1 MSNYSFFLRF
11 ISPKGGV
18 VLGKG
23 VISTDEMNAA
33 ANRVT
38 CWQVQ
43 FVNARMALVEVIC
56 INMYFYHRQEVQY
69 RWNYVLKIIHVC
81 IFMNDNSLLKQTK
94 LFLRSRTRVVQ
105 SRFLRWLENPAVIRL
120 KYCRY
125 GVKHNPI
132 NQSINQIGRWL
143 SFVFSLQHSTTWPP
157 QICLMIMTQIM
168 KRKVVS
174 NALISTNATLQNAD
188 YLMHD

>member
-1 MSNYSFFLRF
+1 MTSTYEGIEVLYSNSHILTGKCKKKSATSRMSNYSLFLRF

-56 INMYFYHRQEVQY
+56 IYMYFYHRQEVQY
-69 RWNYVLKIIHVC
+69 RCNYVLKIIIGT
-81 IFMNDNSLLKQTK
+81 IFM
-94 LFLRSRTRVVQ
+94 
-105 SRFLRWLENPAVIRL
+105 
-120 KYCRY
+120 Y
-125 GVKHNPI
+125 
-132 NQSINQIGRWL
+132 
-143 SFVFSLQHSTTWPP
+143 VFS
-157 QICLMIMTQIM
+157 
-168 KRKVVS
+168 
-174 NALISTNATLQNAD
+174 
-188 YLMHD
+188 